1 MRQLIGWDRG
11 RAQTVSRFSTI
22 LFFFLSLCLICLS
35 VTCLHVFFYFCLS
48 FFLFLALT
56 QSFLH
61 TLFLTFLS
69 SSFSKLILSVY
80 LSIYIFLF
88 LSLSLSLS
96 IYIYIYI
103 YICVCVCMCVLYYII
118 LSGMFSVCHFL
129 ARSLFSF
136 SPSILNRSLY
146 FCLFPQSV
154 LLYIKIAQILRPIT

>member
-1 MRQLIGWDRG
+1 MIGWDRG

-88 LSLSLSLS
+88 LSLSLSLY

-103 YICVCVCMCVLYYII
+103 YIYVCVCVCVCVLYYII
-118 LSGMFSVCHFL
+118 LLCFL
-129 ARSLFSF
+129 SATSLHVHSSLFLPQFSIAHFTSVSF
-136 SPSILNRSLY
+136 PSLCCYISKSLKY
-146 FCLFPQSV
+146 
-154 LLYIKIAQILRPIT
+154 